1 MVEIAAAMG
10 KASGKAVV
18 NKINNKRIANW
29 VEMRRSTQSTHMS
42 SDELVIRST
51 LLAARSSK
59 LISRNSLQ
67 QFMMT
72 RRKVIPEA
80 LFRDVVDSY
89 GNRSMGRFV
98 EGHLNDE
105 AGRRECANGDVYTGK
120 FEHGETSG
128 HGLCRYANGDVY
140 EGQFAQGMRSGEGT
154 LTASQ
159 STYEGQ
165 WYDDLPHGAG
175 TMVWS
180 TAGGVE
186 RRRYA
191 GQWRHGKRHGMGA
204 QTWADGRCYEGQWA
218 EGEQH
223 GTGRMRWG
231 NGGDRAGA
239 GAEPA
244 SAAEGGEEAVEFAG
258 EEFMGEWQHNKQQGR
273 GAWRA
278 ADGRRFEG
286 QWRDGLAHGDGCLVH
301 GDGALHEGSFEA
313 GREHGEGRLH
323 YPQGGHLAGTWRC
336 ARLEG
341 HGARVWPA
349 AEAGGT
355 ALHFEGV
362 WRGGTRLLGAY
373 AKRVPAPPAQPRG
386 SGPVR
391 VRIELLSDGDA
402 TVRIDG
408 TPQDKR
414 GEKAAREAR
423 AAKEGKEAREAREAK
438 EVRGSR
444 GASRRRNLRAAP
456 PLAGAET
463 GEAGAAAAEEAA
475 RLVLERI
482 AWLPTTA
489 PPPCG
494 LPAAAPPPHR
504 AGELLP
510 PDAARRPAGAAPL
523 GATRLGPRRYL
534 PTGLGSPRSAA
545 GGGGAAGSGGAA
557 IHQDIGEEYWLRA
570 VAAAATTTVLWNMSH
585 AAAAE
590 GAEVGRV

>member
-1 MVEIAAAMG
+1 MVRSWSPERREGMVEVAAAMG
-10 KASGKAVV
+10 KAVV
-18 NKINNKRIANW
+18 NNKRIDHW
-29 VEMRRSTQSTHMS
+29 VEMRRSNQSTQMS

-59 LISRNSLQ
+59 LISRSSLQ
-67 QFMMT
+67 QFMMH

-98 EGHLNDE
+98 EGHLSDE
-105 AGRRECANGDVYTGK
+105 AGRRECANGDVYTGEFK
-120 FEHGETSG
+120 HGETSG
-128 HGLCRYANGDVY
+128 RGLCRYANGDVY

-154 LTASQ
+154 LTTGQ
-159 STYEGQ
+159 SSYEGQ
-165 WYDDLPHGAG
+165 WHDDLPHGAG

-180 TAGGVE
+180 TASGVQ

-218 EGEQH
+218 DGEQH
-223 GTGRMRWG
+223 GAGRMRWG
-231 NGGDRAGA
+231 DGGDRAGA

-244 SAAEGGEEAVEFAG
+244 SAAEGGEEAAGFAR
-258 EEFMGEWQHNKQQGR
+258 EEFMGEWQHNEQQGR

-301 GDGALHEGSFEA
+301 GDGGLHEGSFEA

-349 AEAGGT
+349 AEAGGA
-355 ALHFEGV
+355 ALHLEGV
-362 WRGGTRLLGAY
+362 WRGGRRLLGAY
-373 AKRVPAPPAQPRG
+373 ALRVPAPPAQPRG
-386 SGPVR
+386 TGPVR
-391 VRIELLSDGDA
+391 VHIKLLSDGDA

-408 TPQDKR
+408 APQDKK
-414 GEKAAREAR
+414 GERAAREAR
-423 AAKEGKEAREAREAK
+423 RAREAK
-438 EVRGSR
+438 EVRGAR
-444 GASRRRNLRAAP
+444 EAPRRRNPRGAQ

-463 GEAGAAAAEEAA
+463 GEAGAAAAEEGA

-482 AWLPTTA
+482 AWIPAAA
-489 PPPCG
+489 PPPSG
-494 LPAAAPPPHR
+494 LPAAAPPHR
-504 AGELLP
+504 TGELLP

-523 GATRLGPRRYL
+523 GAMSLGPRRYL

-545 GGGGAAGSGGAA
+545 GGGGGAAGSGGAA
-557 IHQDIGEEYWLRA
+557 IPRDIGEEYWLRA
-570 VAAAATTTVLWNMSH
+570 VAAAA
-585 AAAAE
+585 E
-590 GAEVGRV
+590 GAEFKVT